1 MSDLVLMLSFIYDYT
16 SFSPSDVV
24 QSYSDNQSY
33 DVLKNSRDE
42 YLATDSSLVELWNQI
57 ESEKEEEKKAKEQS
71 NSYPYMKFYTNP
83 QNSDISEGNNIDFN
97 WGNINK
103 NNVNN
108 NFEDIMK
115 KYNSVEYKEKGEK

>member
-1 MSDLVLMLSFIYDYT
+1 
-16 SFSPSDVV
+16 
-24 QSYSDNQSY
+24 
-33 DVLKNSRDE
+33 
-42 YLATDSSLVELWNQI
+42 
-57 ESEKEEEKKAKEQS
+57 
-71 NSYPYMKFYTNP
+71 MKFYTNP